1 MGTTVWVVD
10 DEDAVRGVLEAM
22 IRELGYQVRAF
33 EKAQDVLDA
42 MREGSPDVVI
52 TDVRMP
58 GMNGL
63 ELTRAMLEKDPG
75 IIVMI
80 LTGFPSIPDAVETI
94 RAGAVD
100 FLSKPCRIEEIR
112 IRLERALEGRRLQGR
127 LRKARV
133 VAWSVILSLPVWFVL
148 GILLARL
155 LQP

>member
-42 MREGSPDVVI
+42 MKDGSPDVVI

-133 VAWSVILSLPVWFVL
+133 VAWSLILSLPVWFVL
-148 GILLARL
+148 GILLAKI

>member
-22 IRELGYQVRAF
+22 MRELGYAVRAF

-42 MREGSPDVVI
+42 MATESPDVVI

-63 ELTRAMLEKDPG
+63 ELTRAMLDKDPG

-112 IRLERALEGRRLQGR
+112 IRLERALENRRLQGR
-127 LRKARV
+127 LKKARM
-133 VAWSVILSLPVWFVL
+133 VAWALILSLPIWFVL
-148 GILLARL
+148 GILLARI